1 MFYCVEAN
9 YFDFDKI
16 AWFDDINHPRP
27 DTASNFNCIFSLL
40 LLLLVLSKVRRL
52 SIKAKSAKRNNWVIF
67 ILICAEV
74 KAKGKIVPLQ
84 VTTANWYYGTTV
96 PDFYIGTG
104 CAIYPT
110 ASPLSFLL
118 SWTTEFYLQ
127 LLSQKFY
134 YWLMVNKILTRFE
147 YIYWL

>member
-27 DTASNFNCIFSLL
+27 DTTSNFNCIFSLLL

-118 SWTTEFYLQ
+118 SWTTEFY
-127 LLSQKFY
+127 FY
-134 YWLMVNKILTRFE
+134 IRMEVFTIAVTKILLL
-147 YIYWL
+147 IQGK